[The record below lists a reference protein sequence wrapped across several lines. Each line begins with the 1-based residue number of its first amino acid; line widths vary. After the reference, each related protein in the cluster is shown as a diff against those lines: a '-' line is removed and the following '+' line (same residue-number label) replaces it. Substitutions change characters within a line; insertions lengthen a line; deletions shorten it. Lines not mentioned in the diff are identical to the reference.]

1 MCHLG
6 SSGLTPGYA
15 CSGEA
20 KTAEAAAKYQK
31 DVQHNLAKF
40 TLVDEEERN
49 LFDFDGENYRD
60 KRKDG

>member
-1 MCHLG
+1 
-6 SSGLTPGYA
+6 
-15 CSGEA
+15 
-20 KTAEAAAKYQK
+20 
-31 DVQHNLAKF
+31 VQHNLAKF